1 MLDHL
6 KNDENKA
13 DVIVPIVSKYHENKN
28 NGRVRPEPFA

>member
-1 MLDHL
+1 MLDYL

-28 NGRVRPEPFA
+28 KGRVRLPPYA